1 LADGSSSLLLLLQGP
16 VPSWARDPDYGEF
29 ADKAPPRDLSWWRE
43 FCSRVAERYGKV
55 VDFYEIWNEVG
66 FDRDGE
72 AMRNYNVYHFGG
84 QAETDYLP
92 LLQLAYEAIKE
103 KDPTALVVCGDMITT
118 NNPDPKAGTGLFAL
132 LFDEVGRPG
141 QDISLKVESTGDIV
155 AERPMYFNYMGS
167 WDGGHDV
174 VGALQPATQWYFAEG
189 CTRRSF
195 DMWLCL
201 QNPHSKQIQVTA
213 TYMFGP
219 GQGANVEKTY
229 TLSPTSRF
237 TVKVDDE
244 VGEEKDVSVKLTSSD
259 PFIAERPMYFHYK
272 DRWTGGHCVVGATSA
287 SREWYFA
294 EGCTRPGFETWL
306 CLQNPQD
313 HGVRVRLRYLCGDGY
328 NEEKVISIPARSR
341 YSVAVHEPREGIGI
355 QDSRRGDVS
364 IQVLAENGDIVAER
378 PMYFNYGGAWTG
390 GHCVVGTTGKA
401 GNWYFAEGCTR
412 RSFDMWLCLQNPHSK
427 QIQVTAT
434 YMFGPGQG
442 ANVEKTYTLSPTSRF
457 TVKVDDE
464 VGEEKDVSVK
474 LTSSDPFI
482 AERPMYFH
490 YNWKWTGGHC
500 VMGALQPAGTW
511 YFAEGCHGY
520 NIEQYL
526 CLQNPQSSAVEA
538 TLTFMMKKGEV
549 LRRKVTLPARSRTTI
564 YVNRY
569 IGFVGSCDMVAVH
582 PYKMPN
588 NWGPYYANVVN
599 VLRSRGVP
607 HEAVVTEVGWP
618 HYSDKQPTAF
628 SEQQQADA
636 LLEWGMRGLINHGAR
651 KIWIYKGMDEAPG
664 TSWDY
669 CYYGL
674 FDYYGR
680 PLKAWNSYKYWQ
692 LQSGIF
698 PDYPRLPGSL

>member
-1 LADGSSSLLLLLQGP
+1 MRGSLMLASFLVACMVLQVFLAFVPGTGRAVAGDRDVRNWSIMGLDIRDYASQFKAKVPAAERRLVRHHKLVVRWESVNPRRGTWNFSYYDGEINSVLADGSSSLLLLLQGP

-103 KDPTALVVCGDMITT
+103 KDPTALVICGDMITT

-141 QDISLKVESTGDIV
+141 QDISLKVESTGGIV

-174 VGALQPATQWYFAEG
+174 VGALQPTTQWYFAEG

-201 QNPHSKQIQVTA
+201 QNPHSRQIQVTT

-244 VGEEKDVSVKLTSSD
+244 VGEEKDVSVKLTS
-259 PFIAERPMYFHYK
+259 
-272 DRWTGGHCVVGATSA
+272 T
-287 SREWYFA
+287 
-294 EGCTRPGFETWL
+294 
-306 CLQNPQD
+306 
-313 HGVRVRLRYLCGDGY
+313 
-328 NEEKVISIPARSR
+328 
-341 YSVAVHEPREGIGI
+341 
-355 QDSRRGDVS
+355 DS
-364 IQVLAENGDIVAER
+364 
-378 PMYFNYGGAWTG
+378 
-390 GHCVVGTTGKA
+390 
-401 GNWYFAEGCTR
+401 
-412 RSFDMWLCLQNPHSK
+412 
-427 QIQVTAT
+427 
-434 YMFGPGQG
+434 
-442 ANVEKTYTLSPTSRF
+442 
-457 TVKVDDE
+457 
-464 VGEEKDVSVK
+464 
-474 LTSSDPFI
+474 FI